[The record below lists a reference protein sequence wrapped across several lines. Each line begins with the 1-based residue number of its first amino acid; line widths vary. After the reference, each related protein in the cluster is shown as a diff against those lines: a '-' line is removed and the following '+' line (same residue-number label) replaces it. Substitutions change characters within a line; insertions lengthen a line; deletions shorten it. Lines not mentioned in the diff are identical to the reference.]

1 MSRHSAQRDGGDK
14 RIIIIKERGGET
26 SIEYFSDRR
35 SSRQSR
41 TFTPLTFLAE
51 VAQILPSR
59 WEQTSR
65 FFGVYSSKYRG
76 KVTTTYDCSLP
87 QDRELPARR
96 PSHNWARL
104 MRKIFEIDPL
114 LCPVCGS
121 EMKIIRLRQ
130 KATAGQEAFT
140 TDPLEIERLLKH
152 QKISPQQAPPP
163 LKVCIP
169 LAA

>member
-1 MSRHSAQRDGGDK
+1 
-14 RIIIIKERGGET
+14 
-26 SIEYFSDRR
+26 
-35 SSRQSR
+35 
-41 TFTPLTFLAE
+41 
-51 VAQILPSR
+51 
-59 WEQTSR
+59 
-65 FFGVYSSKYRG
+65 
-76 KVTTTYDCSLP
+76 
-87 QDRELPARR
+87 
-96 PSHNWARL
+96 

-114 LCPVCGS
+114 LCPVCGP